1 MKITL
6 LPTHDPNPPMYRA
19 ELIIFPNMLRSTG
32 FGRTIHD
39 AVLEAQAFSG
49 CSQGELE
56 VLNCEAVVR
65 GVS

>member
-32 FGRTIHD
+32 FGRTIND
-39 AVLEAQAFSG
+39 AALDAQASSWS
-49 CSQGELE
+49 SQGALAG
-56 VLNCEAVVR
+56 LDI
-65 GVS
+65 SP